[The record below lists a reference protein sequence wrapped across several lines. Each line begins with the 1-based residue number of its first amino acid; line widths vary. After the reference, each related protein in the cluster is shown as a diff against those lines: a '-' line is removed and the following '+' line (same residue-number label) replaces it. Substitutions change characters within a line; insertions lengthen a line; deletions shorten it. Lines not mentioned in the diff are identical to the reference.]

1 MKRRFE
7 NKVVLVTGAAGG
19 IGLAIARAFASEGAK
34 VMLADRDSAKLHAA
48 EQLLRQEGGD
58 VASVVVDV
66 TDYSDCQKMVAA
78 VVQRFNALDIACNNA
93 GVPSPIAPFEEQSL
107 LQWQRVMDVNL
118 NGIFHCMKAQV
129 PALRES
135 GGTAIINT
143 ASVTSH
149 LAFAGM
155 AGYVASK
162 HGVAGLTKASALDLI
177 GYGIR
182 VNAVAPG
189 FIETPMLA
197 PALEGE
203 DGRAFFDARAPIGRI
218 GRAEEVASC
227 VLFLASAEASYV
239 VGAVLNV
246 DGGMAL
252 T

>member
-7 NKVVLVTGAAGG
+7 DKVVLVTGAAGG

-129 PALRES
+129 PAMRES
-135 GGTAIINT
+135 VALQLSILLRSQVIWRLPGWRAMWQ
-143 ASVTSH
+143 ASMVSR
-149 LAFAGM
+149 
-155 AGYVASK
+155 
-162 HGVAGLTKASALDLI
+162 D
-177 GYGIR
+177 
-182 VNAVAPG
+182 
-189 FIETPMLA
+189 
-197 PALEGE
+197 
-203 DGRAFFDARAPIGRI
+203 
-218 GRAEEVASC
+218 
-227 VLFLASAEASYV
+227 
-239 VGAVLNV
+239 
-246 DGGMAL
+246 
-252 T
+252 

>member
-7 NKVVLVTGAAGG
+7 DKVVLVTGAAGG
-19 IGLAIARAFASEGAK
+19 IGLATARAFAAEGAK
-34 VMLADRDSAKLHAA
+34 VMLADRDGIKLHVA
-48 EQLLRQEGGD
+48 EELIREEGGD
-58 VASVVVDV
+58 AASVVVDV
-66 TDYSDCQKMVAA
+66 TDYGDCQRMVEA
-78 VVQRFNALDIACNNA
+78 VVQRFNGLHIACNNA
-93 GVPSPIAPFEEQSL
+93 GVPSPIAPFEQQSL
-107 LQWQRVMDVNL
+107 EQWRRVMDVNL
-118 NGIFHCMKAQV
+118 NGVFHCMQAQV
-129 PALRES
+129 PALRKS
-135 GGTAIINT
+135 AGTAIINT

-149 LAFAGM
+149 LAAAGM

-162 HGVAGLTKASALDLI
+162 HGVAGLTKATALDLI

-197 PALEGE
+197 PALEAE
-203 DGRAFFDARAPIGRI
+203 KGRSFFDARAPIGRI
-218 GRAEEVASC
+218 GKVEEVASC

-239 VGAVLNV
+239 VGTILNV